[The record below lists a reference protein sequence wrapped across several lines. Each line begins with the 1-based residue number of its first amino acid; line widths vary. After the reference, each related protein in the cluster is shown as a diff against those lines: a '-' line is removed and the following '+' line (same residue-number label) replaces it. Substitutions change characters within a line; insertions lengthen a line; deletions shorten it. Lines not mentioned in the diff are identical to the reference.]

1 MNDLTDLARAQAEAD
16 APPNLPP
23 LRGLSSSA
31 RAGGD
36 RKAAFEANKLSKRLH
51 RQVGQAIADFNM
63 VEDGDKVMVCLS
75 GGKDSHALL
84 DILMSLQKRAPVRF
98 ELIAVNLDQKQP
110 GFPAEVLPAYLQRL
124 GVPFHI
130 ENQDTYSIVKQHI
143 PEGQTMCSLCSRLRR
158 GILYRV
164 ASELG
169 ATKIAL
175 GHHRDDMVVTMMMNM
190 FFGGRLKGMPPKLVS
205 DDGRHVVIRPLAY
218 VAETDLER
226 WAAHRRFPIIP
237 CTLCGS
243 QDNLQR
249 VQIRAMV
256 RDWERQYPGRTDNML
271 RAMGHVVPSHLMDH
285 ALYPFRTVAADG
297 QARPD
302 GDRAFDPDEEPC
314 ASGDTAA
321 ADAAGLDAPIRW
333 LTPASRP

>member
-1 MNDLTDLARAQAEAD
+1 MHAPNESAALDARAPD
-16 APPNLPP
+16 
-23 LRGLSSSA
+23 LR
-31 RAGGD
+31 
-36 RKAAFEANKLSKRLH
+36 KQAFEANKLSKRLH
-51 RQVGQAIADFNM
+51 RQVGQAISDFNM
-63 VEDGDKVMVCLS
+63 IEAGDKLMVCLS

-84 DILMSLQKRAPVRF
+84 DLLLSLQRRAPVHF
-98 ELIAVNLDQKQP
+98 EIVAVNLDQKQP
-110 GFPAEVLPAYLQRL
+110 GFPAHVLPEYLHAL

-130 ENQDTYSIVKQHI
+130 ENQDTYSIVKRLI

-175 GHHRDDMVVTMMMNM
+175 GHHRDDMVVTLMMNM
-190 FFGGRLKGMPPKLVS
+190 FFGGRLKGMPAKLVS

-226 WAAHRRFPIIP
+226 WAQQRQYPIIP
-237 CTLCGS
+237 CTLCGN

-256 RDWERQYPGRTDNML
+256 REWEREYPGRTDNML
-271 RAMGHVVPSHLMDH
+271 RAMGHVVPSHLMDPK
-285 ALYPFRTVAADG
+285 LYPFATVKPSGLADTG
-297 QARPD
+297 
-302 GDRAFDPDEEPC
+302 GDLAFDDDPGC
-314 ASGDTAA
+314 ASPARA
-321 ADAAGLDAPIRW
+321 VPMRFGLD
-333 LTPASRP
+333 